1 MKEFI
6 SRLTWV
12 DYVAALAV
20 LRGCYVGYRSGFFPE
35 LLRIAAY
42 LVTVVVTFH
51 FNESFAQFLTLK
63 TFLNY
68 ATAKTLSFGGLLL
81 VVFFLTKLLIML
93 LLRLL
98 KLGEGGFFYR
108 LLGVGVGACRW
119 VLLLSLLFMAIEYSP
134 LGTLKTDIQDR
145 SLTGAK
151 IARIAPMIFDFL
163 SNLSPRLGTEEKE
176 VKAA

>member
-12 DYVAALAV
+12 DYVAAIAV

-42 LVTVVVTFH
+42 LVTVVLTFH
-51 FNESFAQFLTLK
+51 FNESIAQFLTVK

-68 ATAKTLSFGGLLL
+68 ASAKTLSFGGLLL
-81 VVFFLTKLLIML
+81 GLFFLTKLLVML

-98 KLGEGGFFYR
+98 KVGEGGFVYR
-108 LLGVGVGACRW
+108 LLGSVLGVCRW
-119 VLLLSLLFMAIEYSP
+119 VILLSLLFMAIEYSP
-134 LGTLKTDIQDR
+134 LAPLKADIQER

-151 IARIAPMIFDFL
+151 IASIAPMIFDFV
-163 SNLSPRLGTEEKE
+163 SNLSPQLGAETKE
-176 VKAA
+176 VAE